1 MTEAPLLDHE
11 VIDELSAAIG
21 TDGTRT
27 VLELFMVE
35 NRAYLDGIAAAAADA
50 ADRAKRAEARRFAH
64 TLKSGAGQIG
74 AAALSAAAAE
84 VERVASDA
92 AADLAVPAAAL
103 QRCAAATDAAL
114 KALLPTLP

>member
-1 MTEAPLLDHE
+1 MNDAPLLDHE

-50 ADRAKRAEARRFAH
+50 PDRAKRAEARRFAH

-84 VERVASDA
+84 VERAAGDA
-92 AADLAVPAAAL
+92 TIDLTESAAAL
-103 QRCAAATDAAL
+103 QRCASATEVAL
-114 KALLPTLP
+114 KAFLPTLP